1 MRVLGSKLRGGYKVK
16 NHFLLQLKGISKSYG
31 GVRALQKV
39 DLDVNYNEIL
49 AVVGDNGAG
58 KSTLMK
64 IISGALPADQGQV
77 FFERKEVFIKNPRD
91 ASALGIQMGYQDLA
105 LVDTLDVATN
115 IFLGRES
122 CNRLFGFIDI
132 LRLNKMREDSID
144 HLSNLGIDLKEV
156 RKKVKNL
163 SGGQRQVIAI
173 SRAVYWGKKLIILDE
188 PTAALGVREA
198 GKVNELIK
206 NLKEKNISVVVISHN
221 LQHVFY
227 IADRVVILRHGMK
240 MGEKIIKETD
250 VDEVV
255 KMITGGDSQSKM
267 R

>member
-1 MRVLGSKLRGGYKVK
+1 VK
-16 NHFLLQLKGISKSYG
+16 DQYLLQTKGISKSFG

-39 DLDVNYNEIL
+39 DLNAEFNEIL

-64 IISGALPADQGQV
+64 VISGAILPDEGRI
-77 FFERKEVFIKNPRD
+77 FFEGKEVSIKSPRD
-91 ASALGIQMGYQDLA
+91 AAGLGIQMGYQDLA

-115 IFLGRES
+115 IFLGREI
-122 CNRLFGFIDI
+122 CTRLFGFIDI
-132 LRLNKMREDSID
+132 LRLNRMRADSIN
-144 HLSNLGIDLKEV
+144 HLRDLGVDLRDV

-198 GKVNELIK
+198 GKVNELIRS
-206 NLKEKNISVVVISHN
+206 LTGKNISVIVISHN
-221 LQHVFY
+221 LQHVFS
-227 IADRVVILRHGMK
+227 IADRVVVLRHGMK
-240 MGEKIIKETD
+240 AGERIIKETN
-250 VDEVV
+250 VEEVV
-255 KMITGGDSQSKM
+255 KLITGGESQTPPRVESISDN
-267 R
+267 

>member
-1 MRVLGSKLRGGYKVK
+1 VK
-16 NHFLLQLKGISKSYG
+16 DHYLLQAKGISKSFG

-39 DLDVNYNEIL
+39 DLDARFNEIL

-64 IISGALPADQGQV
+64 IISGALLPDEGQII
-77 FFERKEVFIKNPRD
+77 FEGKEVSIKSPRD
-91 ASALGIQMGYQDLA
+91 AADLGIQMGYQDLA

-115 IFLGRES
+115 IFLGREI
-122 CNRLFGFIDI
+122 CTRLFGFIDI
-132 LRLNKMREDSID
+132 LHLNRMRADSIN
-144 HLSNLGIDLKEV
+144 HLRDLGIDLKDV

-198 GKVNELIK
+198 GKVNELIRS
-206 NLKEKNISVVVISHN
+206 LTGKNISVIVISHN
-221 LQHVFY
+221 LQHVFS

-240 MGEKIIKETD
+240 AGERIIKETD

-255 KMITGGDSQSKM
+255 KLITGGESQNHPRVEPNSKQ
-267 R
+267 